1 MKTYTKKRGYK
12 KENTKS
18 GNKER
23 KKNEKAQKI
32 VRKNGT
38 TGRTSIISICT
49 IIKRGTIVTTTYC

>member
-1 MKTYTKKRGYK
+1 MKKRGYK

-23 KKNEKAQKI
+23 KKNEKAQKYC
-32 VRKNGT
+32 KNGT

-49 IIKRGTIVTTTYC
+49 IIKRGTIITTTYR